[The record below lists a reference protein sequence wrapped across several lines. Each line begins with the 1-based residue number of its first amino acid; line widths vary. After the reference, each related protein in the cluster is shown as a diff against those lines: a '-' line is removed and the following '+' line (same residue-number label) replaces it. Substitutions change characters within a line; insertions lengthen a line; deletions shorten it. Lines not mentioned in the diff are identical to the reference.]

1 MRAVLVVLLA
11 ASLERA
17 HATAANAADGQCKG
31 EGCAAKPLDVALFKA
46 AFVGDAKA
54 VKRHLKAGA
63 NPDWR
68 FGGKINSIIDAR
80 LPSPKGTS
88 LTALHM
94 AAWAGHRKIVR
105 RLLKKGADKDARAS
119 DQSTPLIFA
128 VMRNHEGVVKTLLKA
143 GANRDVTDDG
153 GMTAEDWA
161 EDQDN
166 ARIEKLLA
174 S

>member
-17 HATAANAADGQCKG
+17 RATAVNAADGQCKG
-31 EGCAAKPLDVALFKA
+31 EDCAAKPLDVALFKA

-128 VMRNHEGVVKTLLKA
+128 AMRNHEGVVKALLKA